1 MYPYT
6 PLWKRG
12 ARGDFLSIILKSPF
26 IPLCQRGIKTSVTEG
41 LQNKG
46 VFIQEGLKESNLSGR
61 FFHHFTDD
69 AGMDVSFFF

>member
-26 IPLCQRGIKTSVTEG
+26 IPLCQRGIKTPVTEG

-46 VFIQEGLKESNLSGR
+46 VFIQEGSEESNLTEG